1 MNRLQLTAS
10 ILALAAAPL
19 TAAPLAQAG
28 PVHWSVGINVGP
40 GWGGHH
46 GPYYHPYPYYYRPY
60 AMYAPPPAV
69 IYEAPPAVV
78 VRPSA
83 VVVPSYSSPVSPE
96 PPTYQGPVVTPLQS
110 NAPAPNVVQAGVEQP
125 APTRLVSAETWLQH
139 LGNPDEKARMDAV
152 MELGRM
158 RAERAVE
165 PLTATLAGD
174 RSPAVR
180 DAAARAL
187 GLIGSPRSLTALTH
201 AAQADADRDVRRSA
215 QFAAEVI
222 QANRR

>member
-19 TAAPLAQAG
+19 AHAG
-28 PVHWSVGINVGP
+28 PVRWSVGINVGP
-40 GWGGHH
+40 GWGG
-46 GPYYHPYPYYYRPY
+46 YYRPHYAPYPYYYRPY
-60 AMYAPPPAV
+60 AIYAPPPAV

-78 VRPSA
+78 VRPST
-83 VVVPSYSSPVSPE
+83 VVVPSYSSPVTSE
-96 PPTYQGPVVTPLQS
+96 PPTYQGPVVTPPVS
-110 NAPAPNVVQAGVEQP
+110 AAPAPTVIQAGGDQP
-125 APTRLVSAETWLQH
+125 VPARTVSADTWLQH

-215 QFAAEVI
+215 QFAVEVI
-222 QANRR
+222 QSSRR

>member
-19 TAAPLAQAG
+19 AHAG
-28 PVHWSVGINVGP
+28 PVRWSVGINVGP
-40 GWGGHH
+40 GWGG
-46 GPYYHPYPYYYRPY
+46 GYYRPYYRPYPYYYQPY
-60 AMYAPPPAV
+60 AIYAPPPAV
-69 IYEAPPAVV
+69 YYEAPPAVV

-83 VVVPSYSSPVSPE
+83 VVVPSYSSPVPSE
-96 PPTYQGPVVTPLQS
+96 PPTYQGPVVAPLQS
-110 NAPAPNVVQAGVEQP
+110 NAPAPNVIQAGVEQP
-125 APTRLVSAETWLQH
+125 ARSVSAETWLQH

-215 QFAAEVI
+215 QFAIEVI
-222 QANRR
+222 QSNRR